1 MSVVMKNKK
10 SNRSYSVTS
19 IALWIGI
26 LILAVIWSI
35 PFIFMVFTSLK
46 TQADIFGTPAFAPPP
61 EIAWSNYTEAFERGD
76 LWTAIFNTL
85 LISVIKVPLGLFIAS
100 LAAFAI
106 TRMRVPFPKLMLGL
120 FVLGTMIPIQVAL
133 APLFHIIL
141 KLGLLNTKIG
151 VILPYIA
158 FGLPYQIFM
167 LYGFFSV
174 IPREI
179 DESARVDGA
188 SNFRIYWS
196 IILPLAKPALAALFV
211 LDFVATWNEFAIAL
225 VILQEQASR
234 TVPLALQGYNTQ
246 FSSSYGPLNAAIVI
260 SIIPV
265 LIVYLMFQRYFVEG
279 IFAGAVKG

>member
-1 MSVVMKNKK
+1 MVATKRKLDTFPVV
-10 SNRSYSVTS
+10 S
-19 IALWIGI
+19 IILWVVVA
-26 LILAVIWSI
+26 ILALVWSI

-46 TQADIFGTPAFAPPP
+46 TQSDIFSTPAFAPPP
-61 EIAWSNYTEAFERGD
+61 ELAWENYAESIERGN
-76 LWTAIFNTL
+76 LLNAISNTL
-85 LISVIKVPLGLFIAS
+85 IISLIKVPLGLLVAS

-106 TRMRVPFPKLMLGL
+106 SRLRLPYPKIILGF

-133 APLFHIIL
+133 GPLFHIIL
-141 KLGLLNTKIG
+141 KLNLLNTKIG

-158 FGLPYQIFM
+158 FGIPYQIFT

-188 SNFRIYWS
+188 TNLQIYWR
-196 IILPLAKPALAALFV
+196 IILPLARPALAALFV

-225 VILQEQASR
+225 VILQEQTTR

-260 SIIPV
+260 TVIPV
-265 LIVYLMFQRYFVEG
+265 LIVYLLFQRYFVQG